1 MTINIQPQF
10 LALSLKDWNLESLIF
25 TFHPWYQ
32 RSSQVK
38 WCYWSLF
45 WGELISKTNGMK
57 VEFFDMFPQ
66 SYSLQGRRKSFR
78 KVSNPSWNSE
88 LINTKYLT
96 LTRRYWRCDQKP
108 GQLLKTNESMLR
120 LIKIQH
126 FDHPTKT
133 GKTHNLNL
141 QKKENCSQLVP
152 HPTLWALFDPPK
164 KGPWK
169 GLPAT
174 VSLPGTWNLPCT
186 YFRCAF
192 LTSTLL
198 ALHFSLVGWRWGKF
212 CFQEQF
218 KWWIL
223 TPSQIESD
231 FQGLSEIMLKIFKQR
246 AVVGLHPHQIPRL
259 FLGKDLTLRSSI

>member
-1 MTINIQPQF
+1 MEEILHQLRLVVYTIIFRALYIPGNAGFLPPTVVTINIQPQF

-25 TFHPWYQ
+25 TFHPWYHV

-88 LINTKYLT
+88 LTNTKYMT

-120 LIKIQH
+120 FNTLITLPKLAKRTTWICEKKR
-126 FDHPTKT
+126 TV
-133 GKTHNLNL
+133 HNLCHIQPFEHSL
-141 QKKENCSQLVP
+141 IR
-152 HPTLWALFDPPK
+152 PK
-164 KGPWK
+164 KALERVFPQQFPYQAPGIC
-169 GLPAT
+169 PART
-174 VSLPGTWNLPCT
+174 SAVPFWHPRYSP
-186 YFRCAF
+186 YIF
-192 LTSTLL
+192 L
-198 ALHFSLVGWRWGKF
+198 
-212 CFQEQF
+212 
-218 KWWIL
+218 
-223 TPSQIESD
+223 
-231 FQGLSEIMLKIFKQR
+231 
-246 AVVGLHPHQIPRL
+246 
-259 FLGKDLTLRSSI
+259 